1 MIDFNLTNQE
11 ILDDLLTTVK
21 IPTGK
26 KMRFEDIETAFPD
39 KGYRRLVAS
48 TVQSVAKIDVEAQI
62 VFNAASNGGANLSSD
77 SAQKQVQQIAFSA
90 KWPQELTNFILSYS
104 LWTGPKWQHLGLQ
117 QPTLDWIQSEREK
130 KQSEL
135 DQDKRREE
143 YNTLRESWI
152 VSYQRMLSWI
162 NQQEQNNKPTPTLNE
177 VIDQL
182 RS

>member
-77 SAQKQVQQIAFSA
+77 SAQKQIQQIAFSA

-104 LWTGPKWQHLGLQ
+104 LWTGPKWQNLGLQ
-117 QPTLDWIQSEREK
+117 QPTLDWIQSEREN
-130 KQSEL
+130 
-135 DQDKRREE
+135 
-143 YNTLRESWI
+143 YNRQQLANQEF
-152 VSYQRMLSWI
+152 QRIS
-162 NQQEQNNKPTPTLNE
+162 
-177 VIDQL
+177 QL
-182 RS
+182 RDKWQQFSNQVVDLISSGKVKEESLIEEISTLWV